1 MTGRDRIRTV
11 ALLGLGFAAAAASSA
26 VSLVQAATMPW
37 GVLAAAAVGGPAH
50 VPRHSRVGCRGGPC
64 SGRTRVGATKQ
75 DRDAPRRPHP
85 RRTRRCHRRGGPG
98 TDSRAAS
105 TARLPGERRRR
116 VVASALAYGS
126 AAAHHA
132 VKSDPEDDA
141 FAFDLAGV
149 SPRWP
154 LLASRTRDPLR
165 RVRPR
170 RVRRYRRRCTSRAR
184 SHGGTTAR

>member
-1 MTGRDRIRTV
+1 MTGRDRICTV

-50 VPRHSRVGCRGGPC
+50 VPRHSRIGCRGGPC
-64 SGRTRVGATKQ
+64 SGRTRVGAAKQ

-98 TDSRAAS
+98 TDSRAIS

-116 VVASALAYGS
+116 VVASALTGQ
-126 AAAHHA
+126 
-132 VKSDPEDDA
+132 
-141 FAFDLAGV
+141 
-149 SPRWP
+149 P
-154 LLASRTRDPLR
+154 LLITRSGRIRRMTRSVLISLGYSPSTYRRASVSMCSRAPSVVSSSTSP
-165 RVRPR
+165 VTE
-170 RVRRYRRRCTSRAR
+170 RYR
-184 SHGGTTAR
+184 